1 MSATGN
7 ESVKLSQL
15 KMFSDSMGGQYKA
28 PLLRK

>member
-15 KMFSDSMGGQYKA
+15 KMFSDSMGGGRLAKS
-28 PLLRK
+28 RS